1 MKQINVPNLQR
12 ISKTSSGCRVNCCS
26 LSFSRDI
33 VARLIV
39 VQVEAVI
46 NSKVESKQQMVIQL
60 IKHRGDDKTHRKTT
74 IRNGGGLG
82 FAFSV
87 EVPR

>member
-1 MKQINVPNLQR
+1 MAQ
-12 ISKTSSGCRVNCCS
+12 
-26 LSFSRDI
+26 FI
-33 VARLIV
+33 VAQGETV
-39 VQVEAVI
+39 T
-46 NSKVESKQQMVIQL
+46 NGKVESKQQMVIEL

-74 IRNGGGLG
+74 IRDGGGLG